1 MPITDDPRAR
11 LIEAAQ
17 RLLSERGTEEVSS
30 REIAVAAGNRNNSA
44 VKYHFGSR
52 DELFREVYRAR
63 IAAVNRARRDRLDRL
78 VEDGR
83 DRDPRALIEAVVMP
97 LAENLRSGSGGPDY
111 VRFIARLAPTV
122 DFLGAE
128 GAGGENESGGEGA
141 DASAPGVA
149 REIASRLTESIG
161 ALGEAEALRRV
172 LLVFDLAVGALAA
185 WEGRH
190 AARGGRAAADGA
202 VGEAEDDAA
211 FDHDMTRI
219 VDALVGALQAPG
231 TVVPGTP

>member
-1 MPITDDPRAR
+1 MTISDDPRAR

-97 LAENLRSGSGGPDY
+97 LAENLRGGSGGPDY

-128 GAGGENESGGEGA
+128 GAGGEGG

-149 REIASRLTESIG
+149 REIASRLAGSIG